1 MTGDCQRFL
10 EAIGSIVEDILVVVD
25 ARGRVLFSSEECRSL
40 LERSE
45 IADVVHQ
52 ALESKGQGRVVSK
65 ETAIDDQETGGR
77 RVLWV
82 RGASV
87 SSVNG
92 STVGA
97 VLLINEVS
105 RARRT
110 LAVASHEIKSPLV
123 AVLGYLEI
131 LLKKHKTMS
140 TEEMLS
146 ILLRCRDRVA
156 GLIDLSSG
164 MLDLARK
171 GADQSE
177 EQPEFLDLA
186 AILDDVCEFYEIE
199 AEKKGLEMTFEA
211 LPGVPGI
218 YARRNDMWQVFSNLI
233 SNAIKYNKPGGRIK
247 VNLSRTIRGY
257 ARIRVED
264 TGIGIPPRHLPF
276 IFDEF
281 YRASEVARERRGVD
295 GSGLGLAI
303 VKRIIESY
311 RGRIEVT
318 SEVGKGTA
326 FTVLLPLARPGTK
339 EQNRSTV
346 GE

>member
-10 EAIGSIVEDILVVVD
+10 EAIGSIIEDMMIVVD
-25 ARGRVLFSSEECRSL
+25 ARGQVLFSSEECESL

-45 IADVVHQ
+45 IADVIHQ
-52 ALESKGQGRVVSK
+52 VLESQGQSRVVSK
-65 ETAIDDQETGGR
+65 ETTIGDQGTGTR
-77 RVLWV
+77 QVLWV
-82 RGASV
+82 RGTSV
-87 SSVNG
+87 LSPDG
-92 STVGA
+92 GTAGA
-97 VLLINEVS
+97 ILFISEVS

-131 LLKKHKTMS
+131 LLKRYKTMS
-140 TEEMLS
+140 TEEVLS
-146 ILLRCRDRVA
+146 ILLRCRDRVSS
-156 GLIDLSSG
+156 LIELSSG
-164 MLDLARK
+164 MLDLAKR
-171 GADQSE
+171 GADEFQE
-177 EQPEFLDLA
+177 KPEFLDLS
-186 AILDDVCEFYEIE
+186 AILDDVCEFYEVE

-233 SNAIKYNKPGGRIK
+233 SNAIKYNRPGGKIK

-264 TGIGIPPRHLPF
+264 TGVGIAARHLPF

-281 YRASEVARERRGVD
+281 YRATEGARERRGVD

-303 VKRIIESY
+303 VKRIVESY

-326 FTVLLPLARPGTK
+326 FTVLLPLARPGIK